1 MDTDMLSS
9 PLRNAISRE
18 VSNAISTS
26 QQDLLNSINGIM
38 DSKLTNLQT
47 TLQESQQEISQTQM
61 AKMEE
66 TLTDNYTFHRKG
78 NENQFKYGVKVLTKL
93 KEAKSSLEVHD
104 LTRATVQNAKS
115 RISEGID
122 IVQERQK
129 LIKLADS
136 SQLGWKVVNEYV
148 ANPIAEDSEDERKML
163 RAQSRAERKSK
174 AEKTKKSIKP
184 RQVPYARNADKDDS
198 FKPGKCFNCGKRGH
212 WADNCP
218 DRKQKISNSLYLS
231 NLDSSS
237 LFCSSDDN
245 FYCNNSKIRNANEK
259 VSITIDCLQK
269 VDLVTYVE
277 KPVSPV
283 GRLKNAIDEW
293 RLITGNTHIIDV
305 IQNGFKYEDTK
316 LAREIFHQ
324 HDFLYGYDLNSAY
337 HHIEI
342 VELHREYLGFAWE
355 IDGANRYFVFNVL
368 PFGLATAG
376 YIFTK
381 VLREVVKYFR
391 SKGKQIIMFLDDGLG
406 GGKDFESCQKSS
418 QFVKFHLQ
426 KLGFLIAHKKC
437 VWDPCQ
443 KLKWLGFIWNTETGR
458 IFVSPERIDKAEQTV
473 NYILSEIGRGKVL
486 LKARILAGIV
496 GQLISMQI
504 VFGDLVRLKTRFLY
518 ACVNGRASWEASVK
532 ITSEA
537 IDELEFWRVSCRA
550 RNSKGVNISTVNFH
564 DNFDVDLFCDASD
577 VGFGGFVPFMIVP
590 KYSVTG

>member
-66 TLTDNYTFHRKG
+66 TLTDNYTFQRKG

-184 RQVPYARNADKDDS
+184 RQVPYARNADRDDS

-245 FYCNNSKIRNANEK
+245 FYCNNFKIRNTNEK
-259 VSITIDCLQK
+259 VSITIDCLQT

-305 IQNGFKYEDTK
+305 IQNGYKIPFRTEPDHKFIRNNRSSLDNASFVK
-316 LAREIFHQ
+316 SEIET
-324 HDFLYGYDLNSAY
+324 LL
-337 HHIEI
+337 
-342 VELHREYLGFAWE
+342 
-355 IDGANRYFVFNVL
+355 
-368 PFGLATAG
+368 
-376 YIFTK
+376 
-381 VLREVVKYFR
+381 
-391 SKGKQIIMFLDDGLG
+391 SKGCI
-406 GGKDFESCQKSS
+406 
-418 QFVKFHLQ
+418 
-426 KLGFLIAHKKC
+426 
-437 VWDPCQ
+437 
-443 KLKWLGFIWNTETGR
+443 
-458 IFVSPERIDKAEQTV
+458 
-473 NYILSEIGRGKVL
+473 SEK
-486 LKARILAGIV
+486 
-496 GQLISMQI
+496 
-504 VFGDLVRLKTRFLY
+504 
-518 ACVNGRASWEASVK
+518 
-532 ITSEA
+532 
-537 IDELEFWRVSCRA
+537 
-550 RNSKGVNISTVNFH
+550 
-564 DNFDVDLFCDASD
+564 
-577 VGFGGFVPFMIVP
+577 
-590 KYSVTG
+590 

>member
-38 DSKLTNLQT
+38 DSKLTSLQT

-66 TLTDNYTFHRKG
+66 TLTDNYTFQRKG

-93 KEAKSSLEVHD
+93 KEAKSGLEVHD

-305 IQNGFKYEDTK
+305 IQNGYKIPFKTEPDHKIIRNNRSSLDNASFVKSEIETLLSKGCISEVNDIPCVVNPLTVAFNKSSKPRLVLDCRHINPHLFKFRFKYEDTK

-324 HDFLYGYDLNSAY
+324 YDFLYGYDLKSAY

-391 SKGKQIIMFLDDGLG
+391 SKGTQIIMFLDDGLG

-418 QFVKFHLQ
+418 QFVKFQLQ
-426 KLGFLIAHKKC
+426 KLGFL
-437 VWDPCQ
+437 
-443 KLKWLGFIWNTETGR
+443 
-458 IFVSPERIDKAEQTV
+458 
-473 NYILSEIGRGKVL
+473 
-486 LKARILAGIV
+486 GIHA
-496 GQLISMQI
+496 
-504 VFGDLVRLKTRFLY
+504 K
-518 ACVNGRASWEASVK
+518 N
-532 ITSEA
+532 
-537 IDELEFWRVSCRA
+537 
-550 RNSKGVNISTVNFH
+550 
-564 DNFDVDLFCDASD
+564 
-577 VGFGGFVPFMIVP
+577 
-590 KYSVTG
+590 

>member
-26 QQDLLNSINGIM
+26 QQDLLNSIYGIM

-66 TLTDNYTFHRKG
+66 TLTDNYTFQRG
-78 NENQFKYGVKVLTKL
+78 
-93 KEAKSSLEVHD
+93 
-104 LTRATVQNAKS
+104 RATKTNS
-115 RISEGID
+115 N
-122 IVQERQK
+122 
-129 LIKLADS
+129 S

-218 DRKQKISNSLYLS
+218 DRKQKIN
-231 NLDSSS
+231 
-237 LFCSSDDN
+237 
-245 FYCNNSKIRNANEK
+245 
-259 VSITIDCLQK
+259 
-269 VDLVTYVE
+269 
-277 KPVSPV
+277 
-283 GRLKNAIDEW
+283 
-293 RLITGNTHIIDV
+293 
-305 IQNGFKYEDTK
+305 
-316 LAREIFHQ
+316 
-324 HDFLYGYDLNSAY
+324 
-337 HHIEI
+337 
-342 VELHREYLGFAWE
+342 
-355 IDGANRYFVFNVL
+355 
-368 PFGLATAG
+368 
-376 YIFTK
+376 
-381 VLREVVKYFR
+381 
-391 SKGKQIIMFLDDGLG
+391 DGLG

-418 QFVKFHLQ
+418 QFVKFQLQ
-426 KLGFLIAHKKC
+426 KLGFLIAHEKC

-504 VFGDLVRLKTRFLY
+504 VFGDLVRLRTRFLY

-564 DNFDVDLFCDASD
+564 DNFDVDLFCDASCLGLRQHVVEIVEKSTVGCSGELGKLAEKMSVYLIQSKSDNTTKKYFASYNRWRSFAQGYGFNELPADPIHVSLFLTLLIDKKSSPCTLDSIIYALKWVHELYGYVDPTNNAYIHSLAQSCKRLNGKPVVKKDPVTSDIILELCKINEFENDLLIVRDLTMILIGYAGFLRYDELSSITCRD
-577 VGFGGFVPFMIVP
+577 VKIFDDHISIFLPRSKTDQYRQGGKKMRFR
-590 KYSVTG
+590 S

>member
-9 PLRNAISRE
+9 PLRNLISRK

-66 TLTDNYTFHRKG
+66 TLTDNYTFQRKG

-293 RLITGNTHIIDV
+293 RLIT
-305 IQNGFKYEDTK
+305 
-316 LAREIFHQ
+316 
-324 HDFLYGYDLNSAY
+324 
-337 HHIEI
+337 
-342 VELHREYLGFAWE
+342 
-355 IDGANRYFVFNVL
+355 
-368 PFGLATAG
+368 
-376 YIFTK
+376 
-381 VLREVVKYFR
+381 
-391 SKGKQIIMFLDDGLG
+391 DDGLG

-418 QFVKFHLQ
+418 Q
-426 KLGFLIAHKKC
+426 
-437 VWDPCQ
+437 
-443 KLKWLGFIWNTETGR
+443 
-458 IFVSPERIDKAEQTV
+458 
-473 NYILSEIGRGKVL
+473 
-486 LKARILAGIV
+486 
-496 GQLISMQI
+496 
-504 VFGDLVRLKTRFLY
+504 
-518 ACVNGRASWEASVK
+518 
-532 ITSEA
+532 
-537 IDELEFWRVSCRA
+537 A

-577 VGFGGFVPFMIVP
+577 VGFGGFCSTYDRTEVFGNWVGNEPFERVQLGVNLNASREFCIL
-590 KYSVTG
+590 KIRCWRTN